1 MATLKPRI
9 TITLEPHAYEVVR
22 RLSAAQGQSMS
33 SLVTQ
38 FLDVATPQMERMV
51 VLLERAKA
59 APEKAR
65 EDLRQALARAE
76 ANVLPVLLDV
86 IQEQDMFLHEVGAEL
101 EAEPAPRATAPAP
114 RPRKKATTPV
124 PVTRGSGP
132 AKRQKRGR

>member
-1 MATLKPRI
+1 
-9 TITLEPHAYEVVR
+9 
-22 RLSAAQGQSMS
+22 MS

-86 IQEQDMFLHEVGAEL
+86 IQEQDMFLHEIGGEL
-101 EAEPAPRATAPAP
+101 VPEAAAPTPAPAP